1 MMKVLVTILG
11 PGGWVGRLGGK
22 TCHGEI
28 HPKGPPALPPQAPPT
43 SVLSFPSLFAS
54 AFPCCKFFFFF
65 FPSFLHSLLILLC
78 KPAWFLP
85 EPELRGV
92 EEGWGFEP
100 QTGN

>member
-1 MMKVLVTILG
+1 MKVLVTILG

-65 FPSFLHSLLILLC
+65 SFL
-78 KPAWFLP
+78 P
-85 EPELRGV
+85 
-92 EEGWGFEP
+92 P
-100 QTGN
+100 QLADSFV